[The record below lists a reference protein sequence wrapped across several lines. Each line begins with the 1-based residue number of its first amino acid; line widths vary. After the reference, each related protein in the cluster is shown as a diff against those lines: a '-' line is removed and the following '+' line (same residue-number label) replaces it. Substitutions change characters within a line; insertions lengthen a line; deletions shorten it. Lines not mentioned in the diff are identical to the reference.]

1 MHAHTQRSSR
11 LSWKSAQWLPN
22 HQGLGPLVRLG
33 VTGPGAMQSHPSSCC
48 VAIGAWQSN
57 IAAMTA
63 NAQTGSATN
72 SIVAPVRD
80 SGSTTASHAIGHM
93 RKQTLTAGGAMSTR
107 LVIFK
112 RDFMLTGLMGMA
124 MGLMDMLTGLLGMMP
139 AWALMGMLMSML
151 GRLRARKWSVLGPR
165 VTRVMLDMF

>member
-1 MHAHTQRSSR
+1 MQRSSR

-22 HQGLGPLVRLG
+22 RPGLGPLMRLG
-33 VTGPGAMQSHPSSCC
+33 VTGPGAMQSHPPSRG
-48 VAIGAWQSN
+48 AAMGAWQSN

-63 NAQTGSATN
+63 SAQTGSATN
-72 SIVAPVRD
+72 SIVTPVRD

-93 RKQTLTAGGAMSTR
+93 RKKTFNVGDAMSTR

-151 GRLRARKWSVLGPR
+151 GRLRARKWSVLGTR
-165 VTRVMLDMF
+165 VTGVAPDIF